1 MLDGCAPAKGT
12 FWQRPLFPALLAAI
26 AAMVS
31 SWGLRYGSLDDTGR
45 LFLALLVMPP
55 SIYFVRSMQR
65 YVRGLDELQQR
76 IQGEALAIAFSGGMV
91 LVLGLE
97 YLQKAGFARNLDWD
111 FAWGAM
117 AGMYLASWYFVS
129 RRYV

>member
-1 MLDGCAPAKGT
+1 MLECPPSRVS
-12 FWQRPLFPALLAAI
+12 FWQGPIFPALLAGMAAI
-26 AAMVS
+26 VS
-31 SWGLRYGSLDDTGR
+31 SWGLKYWSLDDTGR

-55 SIYFVRSMQR
+55 SIWFVRSMQH

-76 IQGEALAIAFSGGMV
+76 IQGEALAISFSGGMV
-91 LVLGLE
+91 IVLGLE

-117 AGMYLASWYFVS
+117 AGMYLAAWYFVS
-129 RRYV
+129 RRYA